1 MTAMHFATDQ
11 QTMDDLNILGKHG
24 ADSIYTIFNRTFTRG
39 GAAILEEMFRY
50 PLSDAA
56 AINRRSGIIR
66 YFASIGASFPFQS
79 ELFDLAEQYLG
90 NTDERTRLSSDE
102 RTLGG
107 KLTNLIGADTEYKTL
122 YKGVTAVIEIIHGLK
137 AFVDSIGA
145 AGAAG
150 AAGVGGAHDV
160 AGSPAEAPYRADQ
173 EAITRLLSEPALEAI
188 LQEDAKRK
196 LPYPKVAEYDAL
208 LRFRHRETVKR
219 ILQRIYYLDVY
230 IAVARVALERKFAFP
245 LALPKD
251 RHTLDLEGV
260 YHPQLKNPVP
270 NTIRV
275 TPDSNVI
282 FLTGANMAG
291 KSTFMKSLG
300 IVMFL
305 AHMGFPV
312 PAAKME
318 FSVLD
323 GIYTTIN
330 LPDNLGLGVSHFYA
344 EVLRVKKLAKEL
356 SMSKSLF
363 VIFDELFRG
372 TNVKDAFEA
381 TIAIT
386 SAFAAKRSSLFVIS
400 THIIE
405 AGEVLGERCD
415 NIRFHYLPTR
425 MNENVP
431 VYSYTLE
438 TGITADR
445 HGMIIIKNEGILDIL
460 EQGKAKI
467 ASL

>member
-1 MTAMHFATDQ
+1 MHFATDQ

-56 AINRRSGIIR
+56 AINRRSGIIQ
-66 YFASIGASFPFQS
+66 YFAFAGTSFPFQS

-90 NTDERTRLSSDE
+90 NTDERTRLSSEE
-102 RTLGG
+102 RTLSG

-122 YKGVTAVIEIIHGLK
+122 YKGVTAVIEIIHDLR
-137 AFVDSIGA
+137 AFIDRAFIDSVGEA
-145 AGAAG
+145 AK
-150 AAGVGGAHDV
+150 
-160 AGSPAEAPYRADQ
+160 APYQADR
-173 EAITRLLSEPALEAI
+173 EAIARLLGEPALEAL

-196 LPYPKVAEYDAL
+196 LPYPKLAEYDVL
-208 LRFRHRETVKR
+208 LRFRHRDIVKR
-219 ILQRIYYLDVY
+219 ILHYIYYLDVY

-251 RHTLDLEGV
+251 RHTLDLVGV

-270 NTIRV
+270 NTLCI

-312 PAAKME
+312 PAAGME

-344 EVLRVKKLAKEL
+344 EVLRVKKVAKEL

-381 TIAIT
+381 TIDIT
-386 SAFAAKRSSLFVIS
+386 SAFAGKRSSMFVIS

-405 AGEVLGERCD
+405 AGEVLEERCD
-415 NIRFHYLPTR
+415 SIRFHHLPTR

-431 VYSYTLE
+431 IYSYTLE
-438 TGITADR
+438 TGISADR

-467 ASL
+467 ASS